1 MTDTSAGEHHRLDL
15 ELEPDRERV
24 IVRPVGE
31 IDIATVHDLEAE
43 VEELLERGFD
53 AMTVDLRELTF
64 IDGRGVR
71 LLYELAQRLGPRLS
85 VRPGPPAVQRAFE
98 VCGLLGVIPFEPK
111 RRRFIP
117 RP

>member
-1 MTDTSAGEHHRLDL
+1 MTDTSTGDPQRLDL

-31 IDIATVHDLEAE
+31 IDIATVHHLETE

-53 AMTVDLRELTF
+53 AITLDLGALTF

-71 LLYELAQRLGPRLS
+71 LLYELAQRLGPGLS

-98 VCGLLGVIPFEPK
+98 VCGLLGVIPFEAK

-117 RP
+117 RR